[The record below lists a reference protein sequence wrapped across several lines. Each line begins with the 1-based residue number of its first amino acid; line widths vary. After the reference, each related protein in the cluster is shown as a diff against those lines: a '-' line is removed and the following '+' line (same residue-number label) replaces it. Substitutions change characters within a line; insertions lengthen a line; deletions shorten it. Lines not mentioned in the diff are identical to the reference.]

1 MQCAA
6 VCCSVLQCVAVCC
19 SVLQCAAVCCNT
31 PRVPCVTWR
40 VFRLQCVAAC
50 CSVLQCF
57 AVFRS
62 VLQCVATHLAW
73 RVILIIMSTCNS
85 YHAGNTR
92 ARRPSSSYSSSC
104 LNIIDPLNPW
114 IQSSASTP
122 APWQHPPTPHV
133 NGASVHIGGGRGGG
147 GQGGEGKFAGGALWA
162 GGPRSRSG
170 ASFMDHVSRSYKVQE
185 ALRRKAVPP
194 TVPAGK
200 HVCIMCYDRARTV
213 QNAKTPFLHLR

>member
-1 MQCAA
+1 
-6 VCCSVLQCVAVCC
+6 VCC

-62 VLQCVATHLAW
+62 VLQCVATHLAR
-73 RVILIIMSTCNS
+73 RVILIIISTCRS
-85 YHAGNTR
+85 HHAGKTR
-92 ARRPSSSYSSSC
+92 AWRPASAYSSSC
-104 LNIIDPLNPW
+104 LQIIDPLNPW

-194 TVPAGK
+194 TVPAGG
-200 HVCIMCYDRARTV
+200 HVCRMCYDRARTV